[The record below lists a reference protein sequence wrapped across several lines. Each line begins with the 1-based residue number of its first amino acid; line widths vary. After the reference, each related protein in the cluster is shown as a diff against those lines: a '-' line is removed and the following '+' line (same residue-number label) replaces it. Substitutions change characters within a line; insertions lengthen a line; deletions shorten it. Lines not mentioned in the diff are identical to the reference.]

1 MEFLWLLILLVSLQ
15 INEPLSL
22 TINKPI
28 ALPINEL
35 TKIFSI
41 KQILKGEGRRQIKE
55 VRKTHYGDALGSMLR
70 MQTLHLT
77 SLDVHAISLQWL
89 REAPCSR

>member
-1 MEFLWLLILLVSLQ
+1 MEFLWSLILLVSLQ

-28 ALPINEL
+28 ALLFNEL

-41 KQILKGEGRRQIKE
+41 KQILKGEGKRQMKE
-55 VRKTHYGDALGSMLR
+55 VRKTHYGDALESLLR

-77 SLDVHAISLQWL
+77 SLDVHAMSLQRV

>member
-1 MEFLWLLILLVSLQ
+1 MEFLWLLILLFSLQ

-28 ALPINEL
+28 ALQINEL

-41 KQILKGEGRRQIKE
+41 KQVLKE
-55 VRKTHYGDALGSMLR
+55 VGHR
-70 MQTLHLT
+70 
-77 SLDVHAISLQWL
+77 
-89 REAPCSR
+89 